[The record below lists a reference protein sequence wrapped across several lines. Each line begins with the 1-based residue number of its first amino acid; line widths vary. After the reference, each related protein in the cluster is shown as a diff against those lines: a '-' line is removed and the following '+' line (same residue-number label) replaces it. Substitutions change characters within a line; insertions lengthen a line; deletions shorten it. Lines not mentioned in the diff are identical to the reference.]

1 MKTSRWIC
9 SAACTLLLL
18 PGTQAEELREIDD
31 KSATQFPDF
40 ATLIEELAPPVF
52 NIRSQD
58 LTRGTGF
65 QVHADG
71 YVLTAFHV
79 VDGVDPIVV
88 SLGVDGSTVAELVAT
103 DAEADLALLKLPNPL
118 PVRPLSILGDSEQR
132 LGEWIVAL
140 GNPFGQGLTV
150 SVGVVGSLPQ
160 QFGQATGTRRIQT
173 DAAIN
178 PGNSGGP
185 VLNMR
190 GDVIG
195 VATARIS
202 TAGVG
207 FITPIAYGKELL
219 ENALKSE

>member
-1 MKTSRWIC
+1 MKTSHRIC
-9 SAACTLLLL
+9 SVACALLLL
-18 PGTQAEELREIDD
+18 VGAQAEDLQKND
-31 KSATQFPDF
+31 KESATPFPDF
-40 ATLIEELAPPVF
+40 ASLIEKLAPPVF

-58 LTRGTGF
+58 STRGTGF

-71 YVLTAFHV
+71 YILTAFHV
-79 VDGVDPIVV
+79 VDGVDPILID
-88 SLGVDGSTVAELVAT
+88 LGVDGSAVAELVT
-103 DAEADLALLKLPNPL
+103 MDAEADLALLKLPDPL
-118 PVRPLSILGDSEQR
+118 PLRPLSVLSDSEPR
-132 LGEWIVAL
+132 LGEWIAAL

-160 QFGQATGTRRIQT
+160 KFGQATGTSRIQT

-185 VLNMR
+185 VLNLR

-207 FITPIAYGKELL
+207 FVTPISYGKELL
-219 ENALKSE
+219 EKALNSE